1 MTLQERMLAVYLRQS
16 QLPPEEKAKLRLFL
30 GLLLETFDHDESD
43 DAPAPQ
49 KERKAPEE
57 TRDDPVPFAEQ
68 LIRAIDRRGLS
79 QAAAA
84 KEIGVSDVTI
94 GKILKGNRCSPETMR
109 TVMEWLAKQAVPDA
123 SMDSAGAESQ

>member
-1 MTLQERMLAVYLRQS
+1 MTLQEHMLAVYLRQS

-123 SMDSAGAESQ
+123 SMDSAGAKSQ